1 MKKTLLILF
10 IVFSSINTF
19 SQIIERGY
27 NARNLGSS
35 LTEAQNVFCNGN
47 PAVSGDNY
55 ELNVYTFDQSQVPL
69 QENTLYETIDEDD
82 NIRYIYVISER
93 SNPFS
98 DRDGFPAANVN
109 IIEFTCPNGNGN
121 QDNSNPNDIIEIG
134 YIARNLGNDLNSA
147 QFEYCSNAN
156 KSNAGQRYQLNV
168 RSNQSDS
175 RLEVGSFYRQ
185 TTEDNQVRY
194 VYIVGF
200 NTNVFSDRDLYD
212 INEFIEQPLTFSCDY
227 DGDGIDYV
235 NDNCHDVYNP
245 NQADFDQD
253 GQGDACDNEDDRDFD
268 NDGIRNH
275 DDICPNEA
283 GPVSNNGCPLG
294 NPDLVV
300 DLNNSTTIVPSSGN
314 PTISLSSNI
323 LENLYL
329 GDEIQVYLKVDNK
342 GEVSSGSFKVGFYAS
357 VDNNI
362 SNSRLLL
369 DESFPSIPA
378 NSSRARSISISHWH
392 FANLLGILGNAY
404 IHIKIDK
411 DNNVIESNES
421 NNSFS
426 SRRINV
432 LNRHR
437 FSRPDYPKVILD
449 LEDFSR
455 ITVNNKQE
463 EEEALSQLK
472 KGKLYLIKGKR
483 DAQKILIEE

>member
-10 IVFSSINTF
+10 IIFSSTSTF

-35 LTEAQNVFCNGN
+35 FTEAQNIFCNGN
-47 PAVSGDNY
+47 PSASGTDY
-55 ELNVYTFDQSQVPL
+55 ELNVYTFDQFQTPL

-82 NIRYIYVISER
+82 NIRYIYVISQR

-98 DRDGFPAANVN
+98 DRDGFPAASVN
-109 IIEFTCPNGNGN
+109 IIEFICPDGNSN

-134 YIARNLGNDLNSA
+134 YIARNLGNDLSSA

-168 RSNQSDS
+168 RSNQSAS

-185 TTEDNQVRY
+185 ITEDNQVRY

-200 NTNVFSDRDLYD
+200 NTSVFADRDLYD
-212 INEFIEQPLTFSCDY
+212 INEFTEQPLNFSCDY

-245 NQADFDQD
+245 DQADFDQD

-283 GPVSNNGCPLG
+283 GPVSNNGCPGLPDFIVTKIKVNNKVAPNLALKKNSQNDFCIEVKNQG
-294 NPDLVV
+294 NVEGAISRVELILANGTDLVNAPIV
-300 DLNNSTTIVPSSGN
+300 ANLMLIHNSSIIMPDKTLEVCSG
-314 PTISLSSNI
+314 
-323 LENLYL
+323 LYL
-329 GDEIQVYLKVDNK
+329 GENYSGNTLSRYTMIHAIIH
-342 GEVSSGSFKVGFYAS
+342 SSMEESNQ
-357 VDNNI
+357 DNNH
-362 SNSRLLL
+362 
-369 DESFPSIPA
+369 SI
-378 NSSRARSISISHWH
+378 
-392 FANLLGILGNAY
+392 
-404 IHIKIDK
+404 
-411 DNNVIESNES
+411 EQ
-421 NNSFS
+421 
-426 SRRINV
+426 
-432 LNRHR
+432 LNTTSLRTE
-437 FSRPDYPKVILD
+437 FPKVILD

-463 EEEALSQLK
+463 EKEALSQLK